1 MTNRFHWVPVYDDD
15 LGCCC
20 LPKKSGDYLVTVR
33 LPYMVTPRIGI
44 LSYIAESGIW
54 VDAEGNEYD
63 TEEEC
68 VTAWAIAPDPYEG
81 AK

>member
-1 MTNRFHWVPVYDDD
+1 MTNKFPWVPVVDES
-15 LGCCC
+15 GNSR
-20 LPKKSGDYLVTVR
+20 LPEKSGSYLVTMR
-33 LPYMVTPRIGI
+33 LPYMVTPEIEI
-44 LSYIAESGIW
+44 MSYIAESGVW